1 MNIRD
6 LRYFTVLV
14 DERSF
19 TKAAQRCGVSQ
30 PTLSTQIR
38 KLEEKIGAT
47 LVERTSQGI
56 IITPVGQ
63 EILDYARCILEK
75 AEAIQLFADRARDP
89 HSGTFTLGLFP
100 TLGPYLLPR
109 IMGRIQAE
117 LPNITVRL
125 VEDKNEVLQDMLVR
139 GELDGVV
146 LGEIPQD
153 ERLIVNPL
161 FKEDF
166 VFGSTKEHPLANLNR
181 PLLVEDLLSTE
192 LLVLNEGHC
201 LTTQSLEICRS
212 AQAKQ
217 MDFRASS
224 FPVLCYMVASG
235 YGATLLPRLSV
246 IPPMQNPEG
255 LHITEFG
262 GNVPSRTI
270 YFAMRAS
277 SPLYSIGEAL
287 QEIIKEVAPQASHDP
302 IEFN

>member
-6 LRYFTVLV
+6 LHYFITLV

-63 EILDYARCILEK
+63 EILDYARGIIEK
-75 AEAIQLFADRARDP
+75 AEAIQHFAERARDP
-89 HSGTFTLGLFP
+89 HSGTFTLGLFT

-109 IMGRIQAE
+109 IMGRIRTE

-125 VEDKNEVLQDMLVR
+125 VEDKNEVLQEMLIK

-153 ERLIVNPL
+153 ERLVVKPL

-166 VFGSTKEHPLANLNR
+166 VFGSTKDHPLANLER
-181 PLLVEDLLSTE
+181 PLKVEDLQSTE

-201 LTTQSLEICRS
+201 LTTQSLEICRT
-212 AQAKQ
+212 AHAKQ

-224 FPVLCYMVASG
+224 FPVLCNMVASG

-246 IPPMQNPEG
+246 IPPIQNPDG

-262 GNVPSRTI
+262 ENGPSRTV

-277 SPLYSIGEAL
+277 SPLYPIGEAL
-287 QEIIKEVAPQASHDP
+287 QEIIREVAPEASAGATDL
-302 IEFN
+302 N